1 MKYFGE
7 LILLTL
13 MSTSLQATILTPDL
27 GDQKT
32 IGEPNNNF
40 IDPRVDY
47 SKFVGRVTDKDDTS
61 RILKVKVQNNNSKFL
76 KAGDI
81 VFFKVNNHADKDFCR
96 ASVRSIEDFY
106 FSMYVQD
113 FEACWGQ
120 NKYFPR
126 GTQLNFK
133 SELLATRVLEG
144 SEYRKLLVLRK
155 EGFLEQLNQINSFLW
170 TFDQQKLKTAIEYD
184 QRINELLREKQLAL
198 DNLIGKKQESLRL
211 QTELVSKLDTLDESL
226 NHYKVERQEYLID
239 RWNMDHDSD
248 LPVGRRPQK
257 LKQR

>member
-7 LILLTL
+7 LILLFIL
-13 MSTSLQATILTPDL
+13 SQNSLATILTPDL
-27 GDQKT
+27 AGEKT
-32 IGEPNNNF
+32 TGEPNNNF
-40 IDPRVDY
+40 IDRRVDY
-47 SKFVGRVTDKDDTS
+47 SKFMGRVTDKDDTG
-61 RILKVKVQNNNSKFL
+61 RILKVNVQNNNSKFL

-81 VFFKVNNHADKDFCR
+81 VFFKVNNHSNKSFCK
-96 ASVRSIEDFY
+96 ASVRSVEDFY

-120 NKYFPR
+120 DKYFPR

-144 SEYRKLLVLRK
+144 SKYRKLLVLRK
-155 EGFLEQLNQINSFLW
+155 EGFLDQLNQINNFLW

-211 QTELVSKLDTLDESL
+211 QAELVSKLDTLDESL

-239 RWNMDHDSD
+239 RWNMDHDNH
-248 LPVGRRPQK
+248 LPVGRRPQEMK
-257 LKQR
+257 KR